1 MRLSSR
7 AHFDCRYLVCIL
19 SDAPLGPDIGQLL
32 MEFEPQVMFPAI
44 PLTLP
49 WEDSMRGSPVTVPL
63 VFTTPRGNAI
73 NRATFND
80 KACHSAVWRG
90 ARAEPSDGCVRPK
103 AFPRLGPAGPRGEH
117 QGRRGVPRAHRF
129 RVQAAG
135 LPLSHAPSDRR
146 ARRTFDDLLT
156 ARAAFTARIRRG
168 RLVVYSVVPMQNSV
182 TPAIIAAV
190 AALAA
195 AGFGVLGAVV
205 GARLHKSREHQ
216 HWLRDQRLR
225 VSVDF
230 ITATR
235 RLLNEYRRHGEAGM
249 DAVERGELR
258 GKMRSARSAIELLC
272 SPETVAAAKLVND
285 SLYTTGPK
293 ESAEQKE
300 ATEDAFRQA
309 VSALRAEV
317 NLEAPPG

>member
-103 AFPRLGPAGPRGEH
+103 AFPRLGPAGPGGEH
-117 QGRRGVPRAHRF
+117 QGRRGFLGHTD
-129 RVQAAG
+129 
-135 LPLSHAPSDRR
+135 S
-146 ARRTFDDLLT
+146 
-156 ARAAFTARIRRG
+156 AF
-168 RLVVYSVVPMQNSV
+168 
-182 TPAIIAAV
+182 
-190 AALAA
+190 
-195 AGFGVLGAVV
+195 
-205 GARLHKSREHQ
+205 
-216 HWLRDQRLR
+216 RLR
-225 VSVDF
+225 VYPYLMPPA
-230 ITATR
+230 TAVP
-235 RLLNEYRRHGEAGM
+235 A
-249 DAVERGELR
+249 ERS
-258 GKMRSARSAIELLC
+258 MTC
-272 SPETVAAAKLVND
+272 
-285 SLYTTGPK
+285 
-293 ESAEQKE
+293 
-300 ATEDAFRQA
+300 
-309 VSALRAEV
+309 
-317 NLEAPPG
+317 